1 MIKALLEVLAILLR
15 AIERKQAKE
24 EQQDAQAEADRIST
38 NPTEWFNDHFRVHDA
53 EWNKTDASKAS
64 PDNSHTS

>member
-1 MIKALLEVLAILLR
+1 MIKAILEVLAILLR

-38 NPTEWFNDHFRVHDA
+38 NPTEWFNDHFGVRT
-53 EWNKTDASKAS
+53 ESSNTDASKAS

>member
-24 EQQDAQAEADRIST
+24 EQQDAQAEADRVST
-38 NPTEWFNDHFRVHDA
+38 NPTEWFNDHFRVRT
-53 EWNKTDASKAS
+53 EPSKTDASKAI
-64 PDNSHTS
+64 PDNSHSS

>member
-15 AIERKQAKE
+15 AIERKQVKE
-24 EQQDAQAEADRIST
+24 EQQDAQAEADAIST
-38 NPTEWFNDHFRVHDA
+38 NPTEWFTNHFRVRTKRS
-53 EWNKTDASKAS
+53 KTDAGKAS

>member
-38 NPTEWFNDHFRVHDA
+38 NPTEWFNDHFWVRT
-53 EWNKTDASKAS
+53 ESSKTDASKAS

>member
-24 EQQDAQAEADRIST
+24 EQQDAQAEADRVST
-38 NPTEWFNDHFRVHDA
+38 NPTEWFTDHFRVRT
-53 EWNKTDASKAS
+53 ESSKTDASKAS

>member
-24 EQQDAQAEADRIST
+24 EQQDAQAEADRVST
-38 NPTEWFNDHFRVHDA
+38 NPTEWFNDHFRVRT
-53 EWNKTDASKAS
+53 ESIKTDASKAS
-64 PDNSHTS
+64 HDNSHTS

>member
-24 EQQDAQAEADRIST
+24 EQQDAQAEADHVST
-38 NPTEWFNDHFRVHDA
+38 NPTEWFNDHFRVRTKGS
-53 EWNKTDASKAS
+53 KTDASKAS

>member
-15 AIERKQAKE
+15 AVERKQVKE
-24 EQQDAQAEADRIST
+24 EQQNAQAEADRIST
-38 NPTEWFNDHFRVHDA
+38 NPTEWFNDHFGVRDA
-53 EWNKTDASKAS
+53 ERNKTDASKAI